1 MVGQTIMAI
10 AFPFT
15 FNAPALLSANW
26 FGEKERIYATSTG
39 ANAAILGVG
48 LGYLI
53 PIIFVSD
60 NDRGSTAEAHIF
72 NLMLCLAIMSTLIL
86 IPFIFTF
93 QAKPLTPPSVSLEKT
108 AIKQGSSSIKKEI
121 VDILKNLSFMMITS
135 AFSLIFGYLFSFTTV
150 IYQLITIYG
159 FTSE

>member
-1 MVGQTIMAI
+1 MMSFLLVNFPSVIVLDKLGLKYGLIIGISLTTLGLWLRCLINIHFTFAMVGQTIMAL

-39 ANAAILGVG
+39 ANASILGVG

-72 NLMLCLAIMSTLIL
+72 NLMLCLSIMSTLIL
-86 IPFIFTF
+86 IPLIFTF
-93 QAKPLTPPSVSLEKT
+93 QAKPINPPAKSQEKT
-108 AIKQGSSSIKKEI
+108 
-121 VDILKNLSFMMITS
+121 
-135 AFSLIFGYLFSFTTV
+135 
-150 IYQLITIYG
+150 
-159 FTSE
+159 